1 MLRIDYPELNEL
13 TLYDILLPEDATL
26 FPPELA
32 KVDSILQDESFEAPF
47 IEKFNKVIGR
57 ATVPVRV
64 YIRMMYLK
72 HTNGWGYD
80 TLEKTVN
87 QNTMLKKF
95 CRIPP
100 TRKVPDSTTLVKLNK
115 KYTSAVVED
124 LNNKLVEILAK
135 KNVIRGKCMR
145 LDTTVVKA
153 DIHYPTDAGLLNDCA
168 KAITRVVK
176 KIGGLQNEAIKHF
189 RSKSRT
195 MKGKTLEITKVLRR
209 RTGEKVQEV
218 RAITGEMVSTVN
230 DLIKSAKTVL
240 KKVETNT
247 CKQIDALSTKLKD
260 ILVITDS
267 IVDQTQKVLSGE
279 VQIPDRVVSI
289 HDTQAR
295 VIKKGKLGVKAEFGY
310 KTQLEECENGIITG
324 YQVYEGNP
332 TDDALIYDAVNH
344 HEKVFHRVPHTIS
357 GDRGYY
363 SQYNEDYLKSRGVKN
378 VIIPK
383 RGKKSKA
390 RLEYEKSSTF
400 RRYKRWRAGIEG
412 RISCVK
418 RDYGLEKSLMSG
430 KSGTATW
437 VGWGILAHNLDKAVA
452 WV

>member
-1 MLRIDYPELNEL
+1 MLRLDYPELNEL
-13 TLYDILLPEDATL
+13 TLYDILLPEDATQ

-32 KVDSILQDESFEAPF
+32 KVDNILQDESFETPF
-47 IEKFNKVIGR
+47 VDRFNKVIGR
-57 ATVPVRV
+57 GSVPVRV
-64 YIRMMYLK
+64 FIRMMYLK

-80 TLEKTVN
+80 TLERTVN

-100 TRKVPDSTTLVKLNK
+100 TRRVPDSTTLVKLNQ
-115 KYTSAVVED
+115 KYTSAVVEE
-124 LNNKLVEILAK
+124 LNNKLVEILSK

-168 KAITRVVK
+168 KAITRIVK
-176 KIGGLQNEAIKHF
+176 RIGGLHNEAVKHF

-195 MKGKTLEITKVLRR
+195 MKGKTLEIAKVLRR

-218 RAITGEMVSTVN
+218 REITGEMVSTVTG
-230 DLIKSAKTVL
+230 LIKSAKVVL
-240 KKVETNT
+240 KKVETDT
-247 CKQIDALSTKLKD
+247 SKKVDALRSKLKNV
-260 ILVITDS
+260 LVITDKV
-267 IVDQTQKVLSGE
+267 IDQTQEVLSGNT
-279 VQIPDRVVSI
+279 QIKDRIVSI
-289 HDTQAR
+289 HDIHAR

-332 TDDALIYDAVNH
+332 TDDALVFDAVNQ
-344 HEKVFHRVPHTIS
+344 HEKVFHKVPHTMS

-363 SQYNEDYLKSRGVKN
+363 SQYNENYLKSRGVKN

-390 RLEYEKSSTF
+390 RQEYEKSSTF

-418 RDYGLEKSLMSG
+418 RDYGLEKSLLNG